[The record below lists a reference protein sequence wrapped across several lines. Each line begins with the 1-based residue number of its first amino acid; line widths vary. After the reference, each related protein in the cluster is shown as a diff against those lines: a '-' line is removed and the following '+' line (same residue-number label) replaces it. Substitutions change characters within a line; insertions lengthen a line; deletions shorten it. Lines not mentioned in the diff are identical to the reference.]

1 MMLSATSDEATQAFK
16 AAVERGTAAS
26 SAIDAETGVAVEP
39 GESTVVAVQVASGV
53 CAGRD
58 VGVHDHAVGHRQ
70 DAAAGAVGSTGGC
83 VWGPWGQ
90 AHVLEH
96 GG

>member
-1 MMLSATSDEATQAFK
+1 MAQPSVCGG
-16 AAVERGTAAS
+16 AVN
-26 SAIDAETGVAVEP
+26 
-39 GESTVVAVQVASGV
+39 GELQLRAHA
-53 CAGRD
+53 
-58 VGVHDHAVGHRQ
+58 AVGHRQ